1 MRQGRP
7 DSVDSTVVTRIRHA
21 LQPDWVHSVRTRR
34 VAAGALVVL
43 AAAAALRSE
52 PGGAHS
58 DAVVAVRDLSP
69 GVPVTPDDVR
79 VENRLAAMLP
89 DGTQA
94 DVATVVGAPP
104 AGPIRRGEVITDVR
118 MLGPALT
125 EAVAGPNGRVVPLQ
139 LAQDAILDVLREG
152 DVVDVIAAPRS
163 AAYDDAGATARTV
176 ATDAVVV
183 LISPDAGGLGGA
195 DDRVVLVALP
205 AAAATAVATASLAHT
220 ITVTLH

>member
-1 MRQGRP
+1 MRQGRA
-7 DSVDSTVVTRIRHA
+7 DSLDPTLFTRIRQA
-21 LQPDWVHSVRTRR
+21 LQPDWVHSVRVRR

-69 GVPVTPDDVR
+69 GAVLTADDVR
-79 VENRLAAMLP
+79 IEYRAAATLP
-89 DGTQA
+89 EGTQG
-94 DVATVVGAPP
+94 DVAAVIGTVP

-118 MLGPALT
+118 LLGPPLT
-125 EAVAGPNGRVVPLQ
+125 EAAAGPNARVVPLQ
-139 LAQDAILDVLREG
+139 LSQEAILDVLREG
-152 DVVDVIAAPRS
+152 DVVDVIAAPPS
-163 AAYDDAGATARTV
+163 APVPDAHATARTV

-195 DDRVVLVALP
+195 GARVVLVALP
-205 AAAATAVATASLAHT
+205 AAAATAVAAASLAHA
-220 ITVTLH
+220 ITLILH